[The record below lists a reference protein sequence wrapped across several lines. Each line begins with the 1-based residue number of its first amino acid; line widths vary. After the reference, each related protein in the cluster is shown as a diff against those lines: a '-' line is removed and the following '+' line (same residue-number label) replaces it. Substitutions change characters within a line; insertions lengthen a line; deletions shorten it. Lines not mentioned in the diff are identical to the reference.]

1 MYSDKNECMI
11 ELRNRL
17 EIEVDWTMD
26 IETNEYNGDKIL
38 KYNGKFILIY
48 NAILILC
55 IIISLILIPVT
66 DSLSIIFTFVFGV
79 WLLVFFFI
87 DMVNRI
93 SSQMMLKKYDTDEL
107 RKELS
112 NTTTKK
118 ISGIETYLTDNYIIS
133 NSKKIRIV
141 RYQDIVWTYI
151 AEPYGRVAQKRMNR
165 N

>member
-1 MYSDKNECMI
+1 
-11 ELRNRL
+11 
-17 EIEVDWTMD
+17 
-26 IETNEYNGDKIL
+26 
-38 KYNGKFILIY
+38 
-48 NAILILC
+48 
-55 IIISLILIPVT
+55 
-66 DSLSIIFTFVFGV
+66 
-79 WLLVFFFI
+79 
-87 DMVNRI
+87 MVNRI

-151 AEPYGRVAQKRMNR
+151 AEPYRRVAQKRMNR